1 MKVIFIEDVPR
12 VARAGDI
19 KEVADGYAQHFLI
32 PKKLAAAAT
41 ERSLA
46 DAKAQVERR
55 ARERA
60 QTETEMKALAAQLE
74 GKEIVLTAKTG
85 GKEKLYGSITAEDIA
100 AGLEKDLAAVV
111 DKRKIEL
118 AESIRQTGTY
128 DIVIRFTADVSA
140 TIKVTVKGQE
150 SE

>member
-1 MKVIFIEDVPR
+1 MRVIFIEDVPR

-19 KEVADGYAQHFLI
+19 KEVADGYARHFLI

-41 ERSLA
+41 AKSMN
-46 DAKAQVERR
+46 DAKAQVEKR

-60 QTETEMKALAAQLE
+60 QTETEMKELAGRLD
-74 GKEIVLTAKTG
+74 GKELVVTAKTG
-85 GKEKLYGSITAEDIA
+85 GKEKLYGSVTAEDIA
-100 AGLEKDLAAVV
+100 VGLEIDLGAVV

-128 DIVIRFTADVSA
+128 DVPIRFTADISA
-140 TIKVTVKGQE
+140 TVKVTVKGQE